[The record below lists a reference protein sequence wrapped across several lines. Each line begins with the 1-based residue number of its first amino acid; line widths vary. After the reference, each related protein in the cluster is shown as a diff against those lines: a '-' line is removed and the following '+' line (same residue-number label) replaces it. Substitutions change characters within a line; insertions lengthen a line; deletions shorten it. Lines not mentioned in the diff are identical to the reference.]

1 MIPIPL
7 AALAG
12 GGWKKLAIG
21 LVAVIIVS
29 LVVAA
34 AAWRGYHAGYESADL
49 ERQAEVAALN
59 EEHTQVVAA
68 IQEQHLRALAK
79 AESVARQRLE
89 QAVVRNHTL
98 ESQYQAAQ
106 QTIEKQSR
114 ELTNQRIVH
123 ASKDVDTADGSCRFG
138 PEWVRLYNE
147 AIGASAGN
155 GGDAVPA
162 AASDPDANATAGAA
176 VETGILQEQVT
187 PEDILAH
194 ARDYGERNRE
204 MEAQLGALIEWANG
218 LNSVGDRP

>member
-1 MIPIPL
+1 MP

-34 AAWRGYHAGYESADL
+34 AAWRGYHAGYDAADL
-49 ERQAEVAALN
+49 ERQAEVAALG
-59 EEHTQVVAA
+59 EEHTQAMAA
-68 IQEQHLRALAK
+68 IQEQHLRALVK
-79 AESVARQRLE
+79 AESAARQRIE
-89 QAVVRNHTL
+89 QAVARNHTL
-98 ESQYQAAQ
+98 ESQYLAAQ

-114 ELTNQRIVH
+114 ELTNQRIAH

-147 AIGASAGN
+147 ATGSRTRDR
-155 GGDAVPA
+155 GDAVPA
-162 AASDPDANATAGAA
+162 STSRVDGDAGTAQAPQA
-176 VETGILQEQVT
+176 GILPGAPTVT

-194 ARDYGERNRE
+194 ARDMGRYTRE
-204 MEAQLGALIEWANG
+204 LEARLSTWIEWAAG
-218 LNSVGDRP
+218 LNAGEVVP